1 MILAVVEMK
10 MSGVVM
16 VVLAFIQS
24 TKTVY
29 DDHFCIDT
37 GDGVGGNGSHG
48 SHGDENR
55 DKFILERLV
64 STYFQ

>member
-1 MILAVVEMK
+1 MILAMEEMK
-10 MSGVVM
+10 MSVMMM
-16 VVLAFIQS
+16 VVLAFIQP

-29 DDHFCIDT
+29 NGHFCTDT

-48 SHGDENR
+48 GDENR

-64 STYFQ
+64 ST

>member
-1 MILAVVEMK
+1 MILAVEEMK
-10 MSGVVM
+10 MSGVVE

-24 TKTVY
+24 AKTVY
-29 DDHFCIDT
+29 NGHFCTDT

-48 SHGDENR
+48 GDENR
-55 DKFILERLV
+55 DKFVLESIV

>member
-1 MILAVVEMK
+1 MRA
-10 MSGVVM
+10 
-16 VVLAFIQS
+16 VLAFIQP

-29 DDHFCIDT
+29 NGHFCTDT

-48 SHGDENR
+48 GDENR

-64 STYFQ
+64 ST

>member
-16 VVLAFIQS
+16 VVPAFIRS
-24 TKTVY
+24 TKTIY
-29 DDHFCIDT
+29 NGHFCIDT

-48 SHGDENR
+48 GDENR

>member
-1 MILAVVEMK
+1 MVEMK

-24 TKTVY
+24 TKTIY
-29 DDHFCIDT
+29 NGHFCIDT

-48 SHGDENR
+48 DSGD
-55 DKFILERLV
+55 LLV
-64 STYFQ
+64 VWW